1 MGGNMTLTKTA
12 IGHKGFTLIELLA
25 SLVLLGIVVAV
36 FGMGLVGALD
46 NFNFNRA
53 NVRIAQETHVAM
65 ARMSRELQELLPL
78 YDAANNINGIVGGAN
93 FIIYERAADAPRSGQ
108 SPTVRYALV
117 HPAGTSR
124 ILLYTGLGSNVHR
137 ISDLPDG
144 GGDILIDNVSAF
156 TLSYFNGSDSWTQ
169 TDSIRQLSAIRISLT
184 IARDDDP
191 AHSEDFTTLVFPRNI
206 GSKGGAAL

>member
-1 MGGNMTLTKTA
+1 M
-12 IGHKGFTLIELLA
+12 
-25 SLVLLGIVVAV
+25 LLGIVVAV

-124 ILLYTGLGSNVHR
+124 ILLYTGLGFQRSPNQRPARRRRRHPYRQCERLHPFLISTAVIPGPKR
-137 ISDLPDG
+137 IPSGSFPPS
-144 GGDILIDNVSAF
+144 VSA
-156 TLSYFNGSDSWTQ
+156 
-169 TDSIRQLSAIRISLT
+169 
-184 IARDDDP
+184 
-191 AHSEDFTTLVFPRNI
+191 
-206 GSKGGAAL
+206 